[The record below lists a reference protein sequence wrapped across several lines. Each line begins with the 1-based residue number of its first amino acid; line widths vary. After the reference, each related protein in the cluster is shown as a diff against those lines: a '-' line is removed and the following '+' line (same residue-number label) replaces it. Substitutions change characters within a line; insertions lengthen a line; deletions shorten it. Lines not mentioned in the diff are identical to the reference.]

1 MKTKNNLKNE
11 YFVQNITSIKS
22 INQSCW
28 DLCAGE
34 TNPFVSYD
42 FLQSLE
48 ESGCVSNETGWM
60 PFHLIVND
68 SNKNLVACAP
78 LYFKNHSQGEYIF
91 DHSWANA
98 LEGAG
103 GNYYPKLII
112 AIPFSPVSGP
122 RLLIKDKNSEEKLKK
137 IMLDRL
143 IEIAKKNNLS
153 SIHINFTGS
162 KDNNFFY
169 KTSFLE
175 RIGIQF
181 HWKNNLYENFDQFLT
196 SLSSRKR
203 KSILKERKNSL
214 KKDINIFTFTGQ
226 EINEEHIKAF
236 YNFYID
242 TTSKKWGIPY
252 LNYEFF
258 SLLYEKKIR
267 EKMVLIM
274 AKRNSDWV
282 AGAINFRGKTCL
294 YGRYWGSLENHKFLH
309 FEICY
314 YQAIDFAIKNKIEYV
329 QAGAQ
334 GPHKLSRGYLP
345 NKTYSW
351 HWINNEVFR
360 KAIEDYLTEEKQS
373 VERNIEYFMNQSPYK
388 KN

>member
-1 MKTKNNLKNE
+1 M
-11 YFVQNITSIKS
+11 
-22 INQSCW
+22 
-28 DLCAGE
+28 
-34 TNPFVSYD
+34 
-42 FLQSLE
+42 
-48 ESGCVSNETGWM
+48 
-60 PFHLIVND
+60 
-68 SNKNLVACAP
+68 
-78 LYFKNHSQGEYIF
+78 
-91 DHSWANA
+91 
-98 LEGAG
+98 
-103 GNYYPKLII
+103 
-112 AIPFSPVSGP
+112 
-122 RLLIKDKNSEEKLKK
+122 
-137 IMLDRL
+137 
-143 IEIAKKNNLS
+143 
-153 SIHINFTGS
+153 
-162 KDNNFFY
+162 
-169 KTSFLE
+169 
-175 RIGIQF
+175 
-181 HWKNNLYENFDQFLT
+181 

-203 KSILKERKNSL
+203 KSIIKERKNSL
-214 KKDINIFTFTGQ
+214 QNNLEIFTFTG
-226 EINEEHIKAF
+226 EDIKKEHLKAF

-252 LNYEFF
+252 LNYKFF